1 MKIVSTIEIRMG
13 SSRLPGKSMMNIVG
27 KSIFELLIERVKR
40 AKLIDEIVVATTLNE
55 KDTVIEELS
64 QKLSVRCFRGSEDDV
79 LARVLGAARS
89 ANADVILE
97 LWGDNPLTD
106 PTVLDSLV
114 KYYLENNYD
123 CVGTTLPNFKKT
135 YPIGISALIFS
146 RHILEDVN
154 ELTENPI
161 DRENVSNYIYE
172 HPEKYRI
179 APLPC
184 PTELN
189 YPHLRFTVDEKEDF
203 DLIKTIYE
211 NLYPMNPIF
220 SAAEAIRFLNF
231 HSELTEINKNVVQ
244 RNLSNWDNLKP

>member
-1 MKIVSTIEIRMG
+1 MKVVSTVEIRMS
-13 SSRLPGKSMMNIVG
+13 SSRLPGKSMMSIVG

-55 KDTVIEELS
+55 KDTIIEELS
-64 QKLSVRCFRGSEDDV
+64 KKLSVSCFRGSEDDV
-79 LARVLGAARS
+79 LGRVLNAARS
-89 ANADVILE
+89 VNADVILE

-106 PTVLDSLV
+106 PQVLDSLI

-123 CVGTTLPNFKKT
+123 CVGTTLPNFTKT
-135 YPIGISALIFS
+135 YPTGISALIFS
-146 RHILEDVN
+146 RHTLEEVN

-172 HPEKYRI
+172 HPEKYKI
-179 APLPC
+179 ASLPC

-203 DLIKTIYE
+203 ELIKTIYE
-211 NLYPMNPIF
+211 NLYPMNPTF
-220 SAAEAIRFLNF
+220 SAAEAIRFLNS
-231 HSELTEINKNVVQ
+231 HPQLIEINKNIVQ
-244 RNLSNWDNLKP
+244 RKLPKWKDLKF